1 MTPIQLQEARNTYNE
16 IERLRHLILRL
27 ELGDGFGTMKFIGN
41 KNNTM
46 GDIEAVVKYP
56 EVLET
61 YKKCLEATLAK
72 FEGDFE
78 KM

>member
-1 MTPIQLQEARNTYNE
+1 MTPIQLQEARNTYHE

-27 ELGDGFGTMKFIGN
+27 DCGNEFGTLKFTGN

-46 GDIEAVVKYP
+46 EPIEAVVKYP
-56 EVLET
+56 EVLEA

-72 FEGDFE
+72 FEADFE